1 MAESES
7 AEPAS
12 MMKSVDRAL
21 YLLSFFTVQE
31 PEWGLS
37 ELARK
42 AKIDKA
48 TTLRILV
55 ALMRNGF
62 VEQHSQSKKYRLGIA
77 VLRLARVREASFP
90 LLSFINPVLDRL
102 AEEMEETAHA
112 TLAGETA
119 MITIAVTEPKRSTR
133 VWVNPSQLLPFHAA
147 ASGLVYTSFAA
158 PDIRATILA
167 SQGLTRY
174 TETTVA
180 SSSEL
185 RSHVE
190 TIRDRGFALAPG
202 SFEAES
208 SGVAAPIFSQDGY
221 AFGAVAIAGVAS
233 RMSEEQQTK
242 AAKLVLS
249 ASIEIS
255 RAIGSEPHPNVVRAA
270 EKFATQ

>member
-1 MAESES
+1 
-7 AEPAS
+7 

-37 ELARK
+37 DLSRK
-42 AKIDKA
+42 ARIDKA

-62 VEQHSQSKKYRLGIA
+62 VEQHSETKKYRLGIA

-112 TLAGETA
+112 TLASETA

-147 ASGLVYTSFAA
+147 ASGLAYISFARPEVRDA
-158 PDIRATILA
+158 VLS
-167 SQGLTRY
+167 SQELTRY
-174 TETTVA
+174 TDTTIA
-180 SSSEL
+180 SSL
-185 RSHVE
+185 QFRTQIQAV
-190 TIRDRGFALAPG
+190 RDRGFALAPG

-208 SGVAAPIFSQDGY
+208 SGVAAPIFSHDGY

-233 RMSEEQQTK
+233 RMTDEQQMK
-242 AAKLVLS
+242 AAGLVVS
-249 ASIEIS
+249 ASVEIS
-255 RAIGSEPHPNVVRAA
+255 RAIGAEPHASVVRASK
-270 EKFATQ
+270 ELSPR